1 MTVRPPVRPYVS
13 PPLDVDVSRNEISHW
28 RTHAYGLLEGK
39 KKQQQKQSRVFS
51 FPRFHPQPPGELR
64 AP

>member
-39 KKQQQKQSRVFS
+39 KKSNNQNKAES
-51 FPRFHPQPPGELR
+51 LIN
-64 AP
+64 